1 MVTIGCLADWIQ
13 AGEYYFPKLI
23 FPSVHVFYV
32 VSGGKFFVHAI
43 DSFIYLFIFSD
54 LPIALLA
61 GFYGF
66 GFLLELGS
74 ASRQ

>member
-1 MVTIGCLADWIQ
+1 M
-13 AGEYYFPKLI
+13 F
-23 FPSVHVFYV
+23 FYV
-32 VSGGKFFVHAI
+32 VSGGNFFVHAI
-43 DSFIYLFIFSD
+43 DLFIYLFFLFSD